1 MHHRKL
7 ESQAFVSKGY
17 QNDILGWHQVDNH
30 HSFLLSP
37 GDPNAL
43 TSSFERQIQHLSET
57 FTHLFSQGSVQPHA
71 ETLGNRVDA
80 DKHVQIGQA
89 DVDYC

>member
-7 ESQAFVSKGY
+7 ESQAFLSKGY
-17 QNDILGWHQVDNH
+17 QNDLLGWHQVDNH

-37 GDPNAL
+37 GDPNVL
-43 TSSFERQIQHLSET
+43 TPSFELLKFCICQKLSLT
-57 FTHLFSQGSVQPHA
+57 SQGSVQRHA